1 MADLRT
7 DTDLVKACDVILSV
21 VPPRDAEATA
31 QRLLDALQLVTRP
44 AASPLYFADMNAV
57 APGTIKRIAASI
69 DAAGVP
75 VTLIDGSIIGGPPR
89 LADPAPAAAAEG
101 SGSADADKDKD
112 DWIIPSMPTSG
123 PVAFGDI
130 PGYGAALAA
139 ALHARHVGPEIGA
152 SSGLKM
158 CFATLSKGF
167 GALAV
172 QSFTTAHR
180 LGVLGDLRH
189 ALATQ
194 APTRGKQA
202 EAALVGMPPKAYR
215 WVREMEEIARTHA
228 EEGGFAEDLFR
239 GAAGVYRA
247 VAEDPVLGA
256 EKVGQRKR
264 GTTADDVA
272 AAMAE
277 GLARKRKK
285 ME

>member
-1 MADLRT
+1 M
-7 DTDLVKACDVILSV
+7 ILSV

-57 APGTIKRIAASI
+57 APSTIKRIAAAI
-69 DAAGVP
+69 DAAGAP
-75 VTLIDGSIIGGPPR
+75 VTLIDGSIIGAPPR
-89 LADPAPAAAAEG
+89 LADPAPAAEG
-101 SGSADADKDKD
+101 SSGAGADKDDDKD
-112 DWIIPSMPTSG
+112 DGWIMPSMPTSG
-123 PVAFGDI
+123 PVSFGDI
-130 PGYGAALAA
+130 PGCGAALAA

-194 APTRGKQA
+194 APARGRQA
-202 EAALVGMPPKAYR
+202 EAALVGLPPKAYR

-256 EKVGQRKR
+256 EKVGRRKR

-272 AAMAE
+272 AAMAQ
-277 GLARKRKK
+277 GLERKRKK

>member
-1 MADLRT
+1 M
-7 DTDLVKACDVILSV
+7 ILSV

-57 APGTIKRIAASI
+57 APSTIKHIAASI

-89 LADPAPAAAAEG
+89 LANPGPPAAGAEG
-101 SGSADADKDKD
+101 SGSGSADADADKDKD
-112 DWIIPSMPTSG
+112 DWIMPSMPTSG

-194 APTRGKQA
+194 APARGKQA

-277 GLARKRKK
+277 GLERKRKK